1 MNGKEF
7 SQKAAEVLTKLESP
21 EDVGG
26 LLESM
31 ITGFSEKET
40 AAEKL
45 TKENADLSAKI
56 DRLQRANM
64 ELFLRTG
71 ASGGDDGDGL
81 PDDIAGDD
89 DKAEKL
95 SPDFSAAMDD
105 KGNIL

>member
-1 MNGKEF
+1 MMTAQEF
-7 SQKAAEVLTKLESP
+7 SSKAAEVLTKLESP

-26 LLESM
+26 LLESLVSD
-31 ITGFSEKET
+31 FT
-40 AAEKL
+40 ARDAEAEKL
-45 TKENADLSAKI
+45 KADYDEALAKI

-71 ASGGDDGDGL
+71 VKGAADADTV
-81 PDDIAGDD
+81 PDDDEGGS
-89 DKAEKL
+89 AEKL